1 MKNVV
6 TWILRVLL
14 VLDETL
20 YKGIKRLPKYE
31 YYRAIKDCDIHFIQS
46 TTFKLLHVCFNTK
59 NKTNKT
65 HTHTHKTKKPKI
77 NKNKKQNK
85 NKINKHPHSYPSPP
99 KNNQKQQKTKTKTK

>member
-65 HTHTHKTKKPKI
+65 HTHTQDKKTK
-77 NKNKKQNK
+77 NKQKQKKQNK
-85 NKINKHPHSYPSPP
+85 IK
-99 KNNQKQQKTKTKTK
+99 

>member
-1 MKNVV
+1 MDFKSV
-6 TWILRVLL
+6 L

-65 HTHTHKTKKPKI
+65 HTHTHTRQK
-77 NKNKKQNK
+77 
-85 NKINKHPHSYPSPP
+85 
-99 KNNQKQQKTKTKTK
+99 NQK

>member
-1 MKNVV
+1 MDFKSV
-6 TWILRVLL
+6 L

-65 HTHTHKTKKPKI
+65 HTHTQNKKTKNKQKQKTKKIK
-77 NKNKKQNK
+77 
-85 NKINKHPHSYPSPP
+85 
-99 KNNQKQQKTKTKTK
+99 